1 MRSIRWFPG
10 AWEEYLELQSNQ
22 ALLKKINRLIK
33 DVQRN
38 GYNASYGKI
47 EILKGQLSGMAS
59 VRIDKKNRLVFAI
72 SDDTLDIIL
81 CGNHYNDK

>member
-33 DVQRN
+33 DIQRN

-72 SDDTLDIIL
+72 SDDTLDIIQ
-81 CGNHYNDK
+81 CGNYYNDK